1 MPSAYGRIGWRDSQ
15 EEGPTNALGDRR
27 RGRLRGPSPAL
38 VSRLTYLIIALYALT
53 FAVLSVL
60 DQDSFNTNA
69 FDLGN
74 MDQAVWNTAQGRWF
88 QFTNWEGGTSRL
100 AAHVE
105 PILIPISLLYRLYSS
120 PATLLVLQ
128 SVVISLGALPAFWLA
143 REKLRNDFAAVSFAS
158 AYLLAPALEVANL
171 HDFHPVALA
180 SSLLLFAF
188 YFVHRRW
195 YVPFLIAALLAMGTK
210 EQVPLSVAM
219 LGIYIFLVQRRRFW
233 GGLTVFL
240 AVAWLAGAFLV
251 IIPRFSATGT
261 YAYLSRYDYLGASP
275 GEILSNLVLH
285 PGDVIPRLAEPAK
298 ANYLLGL
305 FGPLA
310 FLPLLSPATLLM
322 ALPDLAINLLSNFPE
337 MYGLSAHYGAVI
349 VPFLIVSAVY
359 GAELLVRGIGRVSKT
374 GGHLF
379 LYLLCFAVLGLS
391 LKSYY
396 SLVFLPLSDHLPQVT
411 EHDRLA
417 SRFIALIPGQ
427 AGVSAGSTLNPH
439 VSQRERLYLFPRIE
453 DAEYIFL
460 DVTASPYPIDAANMS
475 YRESQLLQGGQ
486 WGVEAAE
493 DGYLLLRRGAT
504 SKDLPAEFY
513 TFARGKAGEIAQK
526 VAVDFGGALRLVGF
540 NLHPGPELHSSDPY
554 ATLTLFWEVQRPLTE
569 DYAVGIYVVGQ
580 QGRIS
585 VQPFHPT
592 TLWYPTSR
600 WKPGELIKVQVA
612 RVPLETAKW
621 GEVLVGVMKG
631 QNPDAAAARLRPT
644 LGEGEKTLSLAAGG
658 TLLKLGELRA
668 E

>member
-105 PILIPISLLYRLYSS
+105 PILIPISLLYRLFAS

-143 REKLRNDFAAVSFAS
+143 REKLRNDFAAVTFAS

-219 LGIYIFLVQRRRFW
+219 LGVYIFLVQRRRFW

-322 ALPDLAINLLSNFPE
+322 ALPDLAINLLSSFSE
-337 MYGLSAHYGAVI
+337 MYGLRAHYGAVI
-349 VPFLIVSAVY
+349 VPFLIVSAIY

-391 LKSYY
+391 LTGTGVLFPFFGTMLGWLGVALTGTDAGSNALFGNLQK
-396 SLVFLPLSDHLPQVT
+396 VT
-411 EHDRLA
+411 AEQLNISPILMGA
-417 SRFIALIPGQ
+417 AN
-427 AGVSAGSTLNPH
+427 SAGG
-439 VSQRERLYLFPRIE
+439 VMGKM
-453 DAEYIFL
+453 
-460 DVTASPYPIDAANMS
+460 IDAQSIVVSSSATQQTGN
-475 YRESQLLQGGQ
+475 
-486 WGVEAAE
+486 EAAI
-493 DGYLLLRRGAT
+493 
-504 SKDLPAEFY
+504 F
-513 TFARGKAGEIAQK
+513 KA
-526 VAVDFGGALRLVGF
+526 VFWHSLAL
-540 NLHPGPELHSSDPY
+540 
-554 ATLTLFWEVQRPLTE
+554 A
-569 DYAVGIYVVGQ
+569 A
-580 QGRIS
+580 
-585 VQPFHPT
+585 
-592 TLWYPTSR
+592 
-600 WKPGELIKVQVA
+600 
-612 RVPLETAKW
+612 
-621 GEVLVGVMKG
+621 LVGVIVMFYAYVI
-631 QNPDAAAARLRPT
+631 PWIIPR
-644 LGEGEKTLSLAAGG
+644 
-658 TLLKLGELRA
+658 
-668 E
+668 